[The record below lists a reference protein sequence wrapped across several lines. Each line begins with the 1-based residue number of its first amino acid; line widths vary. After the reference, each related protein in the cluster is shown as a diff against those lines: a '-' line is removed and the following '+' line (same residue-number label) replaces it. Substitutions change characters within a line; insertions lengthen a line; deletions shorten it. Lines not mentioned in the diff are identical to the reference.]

1 MRRRAAVPPAP
12 LPQRRGVDPVRR
24 RLPFDGGWAT
34 VRDYLVDR
42 LPVPPALVDAMFAEG
57 AVHGE
62 AGVLPAGA
70 PYLPGAYVWYHRE
83 LEPEVPVPFPVTVL
97 HRDERIVV
105 ADKPHFLAVTPRGR
119 HVVET
124 ALSRLRNELALPEL
138 SPAHRLDRLTAG
150 LTLFVARPEYRGAY
164 QALFAERRFRKE
176 YRAVAPFDPELSLP
190 RTVRSHLVKER
201 GELTAREVPGP
212 PNSSSVVELLTH
224 RAGLGG
230 YRLLPETG
238 KTHQLR
244 VHLSALGIPILHDPL
259 YPEVLAEAAPDDF
272 RRPLQLLA
280 HTLEF
285 TDPVTG
291 APMRFESARR
301 LSAWPSEG

>member
-1 MRRRAAVPPAP
+1 MRRRSAVPPAP

-24 RLPFDGGWAT
+24 RLPVEGGWAT

-42 LPVPPALVDAMFAEG
+42 LPVPPELVDAMFADG
-57 AVHGE
+57 AVHGV
-62 AGVLPAGA
+62 AGPLPADA
-70 PYLPGAYVWYHRE
+70 PYLPGGYVWYHRE
-83 LEPEVPVPFPVTVL
+83 LAPEVPVPFPLTVL
-97 HRDERIVV
+97 YQDERIVV

-124 ALSRLRNELALPEL
+124 ALSRLRDELALPEL

-164 QALFAERRFRKE
+164 QLLFAERRVRKE
-176 YRAVAPFDPELSLP
+176 YRAVAPFDPGLTLP

-201 GELTAREVPGP
+201 GELTAREVPGA
-212 PNSSSVVELLTH
+212 PNSSSVVELLVH
-224 RAGLGG
+224 RNGLAG

-259 YPEVLAEAAPDDF
+259 YPDVLPETAPDDF
-272 RRPLQLLA
+272 RHPLQLLA

-291 APMRFESARR
+291 EPRHFESTRH
-301 LSAWPSEG
+301 LSAWPSAD